1 MLLKPRMK
9 NPFVVAVLLLWLAA
23 GWCHAAPLV
32 IDEQQPAVA
41 LGPYTEY
48 FRDDTR
54 AMDLAA
60 VQAQGQFIPATTT
73 NLNFGFTRDK
83 VWLRFQLENPLD
95 TQQIRILDVRYF
107 LLDDAILH
115 APDAAG
121 GYQAVV
127 NGRRHLA
134 QRSPESGRFYSFRLA
149 LPPRSNQLYYME
161 FSTADSLA
169 LPVMLS
175 TPERQHQYQIRDT
188 LFITLYGGLI
198 LSTLFFALFML
209 ASLRERVLLYYAAF
223 LVSHHIFALMLMEG
237 VPTALL
243 GLDSLF
249 MTRELEAMAVDFAI
263 LMAVLFMRNF
273 LRLEQAN
280 PALYRVTQWMVGA
293 MLLALL
299 QAIILPH
306 YISVMLTAFICMI
319 VGSCILVCCGMQARN
334 QMEARHFLV
343 AWSAG
348 ILGAT
353 VYGLKIFN
361 LVPVNL
367 FTSYS
372 WHIGTVL
379 EAILFSYTIAQRVNT
394 ERRQRLRTQT
404 ELADRERALR
414 LTQEKLLHAETA
426 AKEELETRVRERTR
440 DITRILAELELENRT
455 LLELSIN
462 DGLTRVRNRRFFN
475 DYYPQIWQDSLES
488 GRWISV
494 IMLDIDNF
502 KSVNDTYGHLS
513 GDRCLVAVA
522 GVLKQLASR
531 PGDMICRYGGEE
543 FILVLA
549 DTDPD
554 SARWVAE
561 RIRMKISE
569 TPIELETST
578 LNLTVSLGVAGM
590 IPEPGLDP
598 LRLVARGDEALYQS
612 KQQGR
617 NRVTQLGK
625 PQANNLVPL
634 NRKA

>member
-1 MLLKPRMK
+1 MK
-9 NPFVVAVLLLWLAA
+9 NPMVVAVLLFWLTA
-23 GWCHAAPLV
+23 GLSQAAPLV
-32 IDEQQPAVA
+32 IDEQMPAVE
-41 LGPYTEY
+41 LGPYTEF
-48 FRDDTR
+48 FRDESN
-54 AMDLAA
+54 ALNLAE
-60 VQAQGQFIPATTT
+60 VQTQGRFQPSTVINP
-73 NLNFGFTRDK
+73 NFGFTRDR

-95 TQQIRILDVRYF
+95 AQQIRILDVRYF

-115 APDAAG
+115 VPDAAG
-121 GYQAVV
+121 GYQPVV

-134 QRSPESGRFYSFRLA
+134 ERPPESGRFYSFKLA
-149 LPPRSNQLYYME
+149 LPPRSSQIYYME
-161 FSTADSLA
+161 FTSADSVA
-169 LPVMLS
+169 LPIMLS

-188 LFITLYGGLI
+188 LFMTLYGGLI

-209 ASLRERVLLYYAAF
+209 ASLRERVLLYYVGF
-223 LVSHHIFALMLMEG
+223 LVSHHLIALMLMEG
-237 VPTALL
+237 VPTALF
-243 GLDSLF
+243 GLNSLF
-249 MTRELEAMAVDFAI
+249 MTREMDSIAIAFAI

-273 LRLEQAN
+273 LRLEQSD
-280 PALYRVTQWMVGA
+280 PALYRFTRWMVGA
-293 MLLALL
+293 MVAALL
-299 QAIILPH
+299 QALILPH
-306 YISVMLTAFICMI
+306 FISVVVTAFTCMV
-319 VGSCILVCCGMQARN
+319 VGACILVCCVLQVRS
-334 QMEARHFLV
+334 QPEARHFLM

-353 VYGLKIFN
+353 IYGLKIFE
-361 LVPVNL
+361 LAPVNL

-372 WHIGTVL
+372 WHVGTVL

-394 ERRQRLRTQT
+394 ERRQRLLTQT

-426 AKEELETRVRERTR
+426 AKEELEARVRERTR
-440 DITRILAELELENRT
+440 DITRILAELEMENRN

-475 DYYPQIWQDSLES
+475 DYYPQLWQDALES
-488 GRWISV
+488 GHWLSV
-494 IMLDIDNF
+494 IMLDIDHF
-502 KSVNDTYGHLS
+502 KAVNDTHGHLS
-513 GDRCLVAVA
+513 GDRCLVVVA
-522 GVLKQLASR
+522 NALKQLASR

-569 TPIELETST
+569 TPIELETCT
-578 LNLTVSLGVAGM
+578 LTLTVSIGVTGM

-598 LRLVARGDEALYQS
+598 LRLVARSDEALYQS

>member
-1 MLLKPRMK
+1 MK
-9 NPFVVAVLLLWLAA
+9 NQFVVAVLLLCLSA
-23 GWCHAAPLV
+23 GWCQAASLV
-32 IDEQQPAVA
+32 IDDHQTAVS
-41 LGPYTEY
+41 LGPYTEF
-48 FRDDTR
+48 FRDETR
-54 AMDLAA
+54 VMDLGT
-60 VQAQGQFIPATTT
+60 VQSQGQFQPSTDINP
-73 NLNFGFTRDK
+73 NVGFTRDK
-83 VWLRFQLENPLD
+83 IWLRFRLENPLD

-121 GYQAVV
+121 GYQTIL
-127 NGRRHLA
+127 NGRRYLE
-134 QRSPESGRFYSFRLA
+134 QRPPESGRFYSFQLT
-149 LPPRSNQLYYME
+149 LPAHSSQLYYME
-161 FSTADSLA
+161 FSSADSVA
-169 LPVMLS
+169 LPIMLS
-175 TPERQHQYQIRDT
+175 TPERQQQYQIRDT
-188 LFITLYGGLI
+188 LFMTLYGGLI

-209 ASLRERVLLYYAAF
+209 ASLRERVLLYYAGF
-223 LVSHHIFALMLMEG
+223 LVSHHLFALMLMEG
-237 VPTALL
+237 VPTALF
-243 GLDSLF
+243 GLNSLF
-249 MTRELEAMAVDFAI
+249 MTREMDSMAIDFAI
-263 LMAVLFMRNF
+263 LIAVLFMRNF

-280 PALYRVTQWMVGA
+280 PALYRFTHWMVGA
-293 MLLALL
+293 MLVALV

-306 YISVMLTAFICMI
+306 HVSVMLTAFICMI
-319 VGSCILVCCGMQARN
+319 VGACILVCCGLQARD
-334 QMEARHFLV
+334 QMEARHFLM

-353 VYGLKIFN
+353 VYGLKIFT

-372 WHIGTVL
+372 WHMGTVL

-394 ERRQRLRTQT
+394 ERRERLRTQT

-440 DITRILAELELENRT
+440 DITRILAELELENRN

-475 DYYPQIWQDSLES
+475 DYYPQIWQDALES

-494 IMLDIDNF
+494 VMLDIDNF

-522 GVLKQLASR
+522 GVLKQMASR

-578 LNLTVSLGVAGM
+578 LHLTVSLGVSGM

-617 NRVTQLGK
+617 NRVTLLGK